1 MLLELARDMW
11 SEGWFGRFMLLAVV
25 CVFVLIPLGIWASI
39 EESRQW
45 ETFKA
50 AHECK
55 VVGKKKGSTSTTVMP
70 IVGGN
75 GGVGIGVST
84 TPDQTAWECNDGVT
98 YWR

>member
-1 MLLELARDMW
+1 MLMELARDMW
-11 SEGWFGRFMLLAVV
+11 HEGWIGKTLLFFIAALVISIP
-25 CVFVLIPLGIWASI
+25 FVIWAHI

-45 ETFKA
+45 EAFKV

-75 GGVGIGVST
+75 GGVGIGVSS